1 MPISSSIL
9 SSSMAIVRFGAY
21 PRQAR
26 RGGNQER
33 PSSGETWR
41 STAAL
46 AFYGSLASRDQS
58 RSMRCEHRTLA
69 LRHFFRRGKDSG
81 VDDIDNLTVTTA
93 DELATHYARP
103 LERVLRKELD
113 HVDALGRAFIA
124 ASPFL
129 VLATSGNA
137 GLDCSPKGDEPGFVQ
152 VEDDGRALL
161 IPDRR
166 GNNRL
171 DGLKNIVEDPRIGLI
186 FFIPGA
192 NETYRV
198 NGRARISAD
207 ALLRHRLAVNGKEP
221 ATVIVVAVEQAFPH
235 CPKALVRSDLW
246 RAAGTGRPNGA
257 PTLGDFAAARNPGTD
272 AAAYDAEYARRMP
285 GELY

>member
-1 MPISSSIL
+1 MD
-9 SSSMAIVRFGAY
+9 VVE
-21 PRQAR
+21 
-26 RGGNQER
+26 N
-33 PSSGETWR
+33 
-41 STAAL
+41 
-46 AFYGSLASRDQS
+46 
-58 RSMRCEHRTLA
+58 
-69 LRHFFRRGKDSG
+69 
-81 VDDIDNLTVTTA
+81 VTVTTA
-93 DELATHYARP
+93 EDLASHYARP
-103 LERVLRKELD
+103 LERVLKKELD

-129 VLATSGNA
+129 VLATGGNA
-137 GLDCSPKGDEPGFVQ
+137 GLDCSPKGDQPGFVQ
-152 VEDDGRALL
+152 VAEDGRTLL

-171 DGLKNIVEDPRIGLI
+171 DGLKNIVEDPRVGLI

-198 NGRARISAD
+198 NGRAQVSAD
-207 ALLRHRLAVNGKEP
+207 PSLRQRFAVDGKEP

-235 CPKALVRSDLW
+235 CPKALVRSNLW
-246 RAAGTGRPNGA
+246 RAAGGGRPKEA

-272 AAAYDAEYARRMP
+272 AATYDAEYAQRMP